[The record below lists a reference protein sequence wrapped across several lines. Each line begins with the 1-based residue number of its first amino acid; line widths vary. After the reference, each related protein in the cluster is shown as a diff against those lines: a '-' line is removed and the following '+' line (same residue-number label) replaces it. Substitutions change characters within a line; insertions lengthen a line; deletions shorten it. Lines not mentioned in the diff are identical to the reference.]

1 MLGDKFLC
9 CFADNDYFALL
20 GREVTFFGKYLH
32 CGTIFLRQIL
42 FYFFLILWSSA
53 KAYLSCK
60 TFYHKVALDVQLM
73 ILVLFFFEE
82 KMFCSR
88 DI

>member
-1 MLGDKFLC
+1 MGEV
-9 CFADNDYFALL
+9 FALWND
-20 GREVTFFGKYLH
+20 VSSANF
-32 CGTIFLRQIL
+32 IL
-42 FYFFLILWSSA
+42 FFLILWSSA